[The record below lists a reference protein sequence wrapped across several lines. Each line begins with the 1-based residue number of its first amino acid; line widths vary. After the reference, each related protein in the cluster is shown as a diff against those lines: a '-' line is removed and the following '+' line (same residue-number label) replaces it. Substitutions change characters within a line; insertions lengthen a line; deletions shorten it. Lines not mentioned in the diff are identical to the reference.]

1 MELASGFIRGLAGS
15 GLRDVATNM
24 TWRTAA
30 INGFAPIPPIMVLL
44 PIKIAIFVILL
55 IILLVAGA
63 GWWSLPIAY
72 IGQAVVIMLAA
83 VAILNSL
90 ISWLAL

>member
-1 MELASGFIRGLAGS
+1 MELAGGLLRTLAGT
-15 GLRDVATNM
+15 GLRTAATNM
-24 TWRTAA
+24 TWRAA
-30 INGFAPIPPIMVLL
+30 AVNGFAPIPPIMVLL
-44 PIKIAIFVILL
+44 PLKIAIFVILL

-72 IGQAVVIMLAA
+72 VGQAVIVMISA